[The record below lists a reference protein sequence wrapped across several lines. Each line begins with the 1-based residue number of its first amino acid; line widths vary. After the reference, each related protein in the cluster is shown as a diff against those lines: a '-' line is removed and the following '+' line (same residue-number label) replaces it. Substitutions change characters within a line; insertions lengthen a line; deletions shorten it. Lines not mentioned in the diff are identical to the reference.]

1 MELVD
6 MGFVLVGPDG
16 TPSSGFG
23 VFDSALA
30 AGGRV
35 KAIVAPGMAGVTRKE
50 IDELTERARR
60 FGAKGLAYLALEAGG
75 ELRGPIAKFLADD
88 LARGLIEETGAAE
101 GDLVLI
107 VADTAEL
114 TADVLGR
121 LRSELGARLGLADP
135 DVLAFCWVNR
145 FPMYHWDAQQ

>member
-16 TPSSGFG
+16 TPASGFG
-23 VFDSALA
+23 VFESALA

-35 KAIVAPGMAGVTRKE
+35 KAIVAPGMAGVTRRE

-75 ELRGPIAKFLADD
+75 EVKSPIAKFLSDD
-88 LARGLIEETGAAE
+88 TQRAMIDEAEAGEGHPILI
-101 GDLVLI
+101 
-107 VADTAEL
+107 
-114 TADVLGR
+114 
-121 LRSELGARLGLADP
+121 
-135 DVLAFCWVNR
+135 
-145 FPMYHWDAQQ
+145 